1 MAYTIECESIEGN
14 VQKVSGIFPTADDA
28 MEVCERL
35 WNKYAPTERFTRFSI
50 LDEKKEVYA
59 DYEC

>member
-1 MAYTIECESIEGN
+1 MAYTIEAETISGDI
-14 VQKVSGIFPTADDA
+14 QKVGGIFPTADDA

-35 WNKYAPTERFTRFSI
+35 WNKYAPTEQFARFSI